1 MTQQVVQG
9 RDRRSTGNDLAA
21 RRRQRLVLLVESRGA
36 ARLDE
41 LSTALGV
48 SQATVRRDLNAVSAA
63 GRLRRVHGGA
73 VASDQRIDEP
83 HFDVKAGAA
92 AAEKGRIAAAAI
104 RLLEPDDT
112 VYLDSGS
119 TVLAL
124 ARLLHGWTRLT
135 VVTNSLPVATEL
147 VGRGPR
153 LIVLGGELR
162 ATSRAIVGPLTR
174 HLLDDLHVD
183 RAVMGTLAFSL
194 EDGLTTTDPA
204 EAFTKELVLSRAREV
219 IVLADSTKM
228 GTRSFVGAGRLA
240 EIDILVTDDGLDAR
254 TARMLARRGVRVISA

>member
-83 HFDVKAGAA
+83 HFEVKAGAA
-92 AAEKGRIAAAAI
+92 AAEKGRIAAAALK
-104 RLLEPDDT
+104 LLAPDDT
-112 VYLDSGS
+112 IYLDSGS

-124 ARLLHGWTRLT
+124 ARLLHDWTRLT
-135 VVTNSLPVATEL
+135 AATNSLPGATEL
-147 VGRGPR
+147 VWRGPR
-153 LIVLGGELR
+153 
-162 ATSRAIVGPLTR
+162 
-174 HLLDDLHVD
+174 
-183 RAVMGTLAFSL
+183 
-194 EDGLTTTDPA
+194 
-204 EAFTKELVLSRAREV
+204 
-219 IVLADSTKM
+219 
-228 GTRSFVGAGRLA
+228 
-240 EIDILVTDDGLDAR
+240 
-254 TARMLARRGVRVISA
+254 

>member
-1 MTQQVVQG
+1 MQHQLVQAFEAPAA
-9 RDRRSTGNDLAA
+9 GNDLAA
-21 RRRQRLVLLVESRGA
+21 RRRQRLVALVESRGA
-36 ARLDE
+36 ARLEE
-41 LSTALGV
+41 LSAALGV

-73 VASDQRIDEP
+73 VATDQRIDEP
-83 HFDVKAGAA
+83 HFEVKAGAA
-92 AAEKGRIAAAAI
+92 AAEKTRIAAAALK
-104 RLLEPDDT
+104 LLAPDDT

-153 LIVLGGELR
+153 LIILGGELR

-174 HLLDDLHVD
+174 HLLEDLHVD
-183 RAVMGTLAFSL
+183 RAVMGTFALSI

-204 EAFTKELVLSRAREV
+204 EAFTKQLVLSRAGEV
-219 IVLADSTKM
+219 ILLADSTKL
-228 GTRSFVGAGRLA
+228 GTRSFVRAGRLA
-240 EIDILVTDDGLDAR
+240 EVDVLVTDAAVDAR
-254 TARMLARRGVRVISA
+254 IARTLGRRGVRVIAA